1 MISNNDE
8 QFELNGYLRIIDNFQ
23 EEKINDKA
31 NEIWKYQSYIE
42 LVNTFKRTQNRKLF
56 SNKIILIL
64 SLFEDLP
71 PDTFH
76 TFHTFRENIDQ
87 LSKKDKNIVINILKN
102 EFLYE

>member
-1 MISNNDE
+1 MISNNNK
-8 QFELNGYLRIIDNFQ
+8 QLELNGYLRIIDNFQ

-42 LVNTFKRTQNRKLF
+42 LVNTFKRTQNRNLF
-56 SNKIILIL
+56 SNKLIL
-64 SLFEDLP
+64 LLALFEDLP
-71 PDTFH
+71 PD

-102 EFLYE
+102 EFLHE

>member
-8 QFELNGYLRIIDNFQ
+8 QLELNGYLRIIDNFQ

-56 SNKIILIL
+56 SNNIILII

-76 TFHTFRENIDQ
+76 TFGENIDQ

-102 EFLYE
+102 EFLHE

>member
-23 EEKINDKA
+23 EEKINNKA

-56 SNKIILIL
+56 SNNIILIL

-71 PDTFH
+71 PD

-102 EFLYE
+102 EFLHE